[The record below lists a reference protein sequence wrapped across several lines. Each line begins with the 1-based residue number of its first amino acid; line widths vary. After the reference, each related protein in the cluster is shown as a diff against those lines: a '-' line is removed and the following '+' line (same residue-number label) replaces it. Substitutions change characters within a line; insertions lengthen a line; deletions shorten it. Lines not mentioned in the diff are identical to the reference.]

1 MKTMRKFGMMLMTVM
16 IAFSMTAC
24 GDDDD
29 NGDSPFGGGS
39 SVTVNGTTF
48 SVYKGHWDVAVAN
61 GSDTFYTLQ
70 FYNFSSVNALPDPI
84 HIVSVVYHVTNG
96 DQSAP
101 ATGEFSGS
109 DFNVSVTKLSSN
121 ESQDRTYYTYPADN
135 ASAKLKVTK
144 SGSNYTVEFGA
155 MKYTD
160 GSTSTTYN
168 GTAFSFSG
176 ALTKG
181 LLIDVD

>member
-1 MKTMRKFGMMLMTVM
+1 MMLMAVM

-29 NGDSPFGGGS
+29 NGDGPFGGGS

-48 SVYKGHWDVAVAN
+48 SVYKGHWDVAVEN

-70 FYNFSSVNALPDPI
+70 FYNFSSANAVTDPI
-84 HIVSVVYHVTNG
+84 NIITVVYRVTNG
-96 DQSAP
+96 AQSAP

-121 ESQDRTYYTYPADN
+121 ESQDRAYYTYPADN
-135 ASAKLKVTK
+135 ATAKLKVTK
-144 SGSNYTVEFGA
+144 SGSNYNIEFGA
-155 MKYTD
+155 MKFTD
-160 GSTSTTYN
+160 ANSSTTYN

-181 LLIDVD
+181 LLIDVQ